1 MNAIY
6 YIVLI
11 DTIGVT
17 DNVKKTTYF
26 NKLDMFYA
34 VNILLTL
41 LLTLFASLNNCEDDV
56 IVIASNAVEDFGILE
71 SLTNVTKDQQTPEE
85 NEIQEASVSRVLNII
100 LRRGKE
106 LIKILP
112 RLGIVV
118 AKRLLDHVPSPE
130 QVLNFA
136 KQVLIG
142 LPQEVIAFA
151 IDVVCEFI

>member
-1 MNAIY
+1 MCSRVI
-6 YIVLI
+6 ILI
-11 DTIGVT
+11 
-17 DNVKKTTYF
+17 
-26 NKLDMFYA
+26 A
-34 VNILLTL
+34 VILKIAASETL
-41 LLTLFASLNNCEDDV
+41 PEDDV

-71 SLTNVTKDQQTPEE
+71 SLTNATDNHEPRPD
-85 NEIQEASVSRVLNII
+85 NEIQEAGVSRVLTII

-112 RLGIVV
+112 RLGIVI
-118 AKRLLDHVPSPE
+118 AKRLLDHVPSPA

-151 IDVVCEFI
+151 IDVVCEYLTAYGCAALLKHFSYAKWSSIHYYCWF

>member
-1 MNAIY
+1 MCSRVI
-6 YIVLI
+6 ILI
-11 DTIGVT
+11 
-17 DNVKKTTYF
+17 
-26 NKLDMFYA
+26 A
-34 VNILLTL
+34 VILKIAACETL
-41 LLTLFASLNNCEDDV
+41 PEDDV

-71 SLTNVTKDQQTPEE
+71 SLTNATDNHEPRPD
-85 NEIQEASVSRVLNII
+85 NEIQEAGVSRVLTII

-112 RLGIVV
+112 RLGIVI
-118 AKRLLDHVPSPE
+118 AKRLLDHVPSPA

-151 IDVVCEFI
+151 IDVVCEYLTAYGCATLLKHFSYAKWSSIHYYC